1 MVIFPYMQAHPNTYA
16 LLVSPENTMQM
27 IYRGN
32 GKSKLLMNFP
42 LRVGGSAVLLS
53 NKPSDQCKAKFQLLH
68 SVHTHTASSDSS
80 YQSIYESED
89 DEGFGGVTVSR
100 ELLSVAIGAVEANIR
115 ALGPLVLPLSEK
127 VRYLTNYIIRYF
139 NMAEVKPYTPN
150 FKKAIEHV
158 FPHVGTKPVL
168 DEFEKNMGFDASDVE
183 ASRMNLYR
191 FGNTCSA
198 SVWYAL
204 SYAEAK
210 GKIKRGDRLWQIAFG
225 SGFKCSSAV
234 WRALRNVDDDDE
246 RNPWIDEIHEFPVDL
261 RNMKSFAEVFDPA
274 KKM

>member
-1 MVIFPYMQAHPNTYA
+1 LAVQEHHNTYA
-16 LLVSPENTMQM
+16 LLVSPENTQQM

-42 LRVGGSAVLLS
+42 LRVGGAAVLLS
-53 NKPSDQCKAKFQLLH
+53 NRPSDQNKAKFQLLH

-89 DEGFGGVTVSR
+89 DEGFGGVTVSK
-100 ELLSVAIGAVEANIR
+100 ELLSVAIDAVETNIR

-127 VRYLTNYIIRYF
+127 FRYVTNYMLRYF
-139 NMAEVKPYTPN
+139 NMADVKPYTPN

-168 DEFEKNMGFDASDVE
+168 DEFEKNMGFNASDVE

-204 SYAEAK
+204 SYGEAK
-210 GKIKRGDRLWQIAFG
+210 GRIKKGDRWWQIAFG

-234 WRALRNVDDDDE
+234 WRALRSVDDHEE

-261 RNMKSFAEVFDPA
+261 RNMKSFAEVFEPA